1 MVFNILAL
9 LIYTTPLP
17 FLCRTWYDCQDII
30 FLGCPSVRPSVLH
43 TLGVPL
49 CMQRPAKTMPF
60 QQIIMH
66 ALQCQ
71 LDVDV
76 HLLFCFD
83 LDLHITSSRGRV

>member
-1 MVFNILAL
+1 MMLILSQAVGW
-9 LIYTTPLP
+9 YCFYAPPGMTGGT
-17 FLCRTWYDCQDII
+17 LCFRDNA
-30 FLGCPSVRPSVLH
+30 GCLSFRPS
-43 TLGVPL
+43 
-49 CMQRPAKTMPF
+49 MPF

-71 LDVDV
+71 HDVDV